1 MKYLFWDIDGT
12 LLLTQRAGIDALKE
26 SMRIRYGKNDFE
38 FSHSL
43 AGRTDSFII
52 KNAITEIKGK
62 CTASDAAGL
71 LITYNKILPQF
82 LATHKG
88 SLLPNVNETLD
99 FLSTKKDYC
108 SALLTGNCSRAAYE
122 KVSYYGVQKYF
133 NYQLSTFGEISEDR
147 KILAQAALQKLYVQN
162 PEINSNDIYI
172 IGDTPH
178 DIMCANSIGVK
189 CLIVTAGSSYTEA
202 QLNEYKPWKI
212 IPCLPHDPQIF
223 LDLLEE

>member
-26 SMRIRYGKNDFE
+26 SVRIRYGKEDFE

-52 KNAITEIKGK
+52 KSALTDIKGK
-62 CTASDAAGL
+62 CTAADAAGL

-88 SLLPNVNETLD
+88 ALLPNVNKTLE

-147 KILAQAALQKLYVQN
+147 QVLAQAALQKIYVKN
-162 PEINSNDIYI
+162 PEINSRDIFI

-178 DIMCANSIGVK
+178 DILCANAINAK

-202 QLNEYKPWKI
+202 QLNEFRPWKI
-212 IPCLPHDPQIF
+212 ISSLPDNPQIF
-223 LDLLEE
+223 LNLLEE